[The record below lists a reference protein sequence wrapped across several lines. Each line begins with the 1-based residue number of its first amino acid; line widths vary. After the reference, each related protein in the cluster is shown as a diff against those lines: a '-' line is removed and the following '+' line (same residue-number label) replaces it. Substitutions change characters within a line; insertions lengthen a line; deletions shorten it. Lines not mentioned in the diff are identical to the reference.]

1 MLEDISKKTGFTATE
16 LKIILF
22 LTFTLVAGFSYKTF
36 IKDSLEVIANES
48 FDYTE
53 QDSLFFNPPGDQ
65 LQDSVKMNSR
75 KEVDYKQEV
84 LNFNQRSFKK
94 SAKKTLPAENSIN
107 LNSANLEDLTK
118 LPGIGPKTAQSIVDL
133 RTKMGRFKKVDDLLQ
148 VKGIGNTK
156 LNNIKKYI
164 FVE

>member
-1 MLEDISKKTGFTATE
+1 MLEGISKKAGFTTAE
-16 LKIILF
+16 FKVILF
-22 LTFTLVAGFSYKTF
+22 LTFTFVAGFGYKTF
-36 IKDSLEVIANES
+36 IKDTQESMIPES

-53 QDSLFFNPPGDQ
+53 QDSLFYNPPGDQ
-65 LQDSVKMNSR
+65 LKDSIKMNTQ

-94 SAKKTLPAENSIN
+94 SAKKILPAENSIN
-107 LNSANLEDLTK
+107 LNAANLDDLTK
-118 LPGIGPKTAQSIVDL
+118 LPGIGPKTAQSILDL
-133 RTKMGRFKKVDDLLQ
+133 RIKMGRFKKVDDLLQ

-164 FVE
+164 FVD